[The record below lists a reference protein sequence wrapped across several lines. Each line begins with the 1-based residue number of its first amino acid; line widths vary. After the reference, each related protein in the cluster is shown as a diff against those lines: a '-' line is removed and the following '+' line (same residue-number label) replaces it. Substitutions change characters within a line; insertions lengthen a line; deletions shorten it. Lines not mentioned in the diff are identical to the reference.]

1 MKYEL
6 EKMYEIWD
14 ERGEH
19 LEIGPD
25 RDGLNLIEIRVRDA
39 DNKITNR
46 IELEQD
52 QAKLLIAA
60 LACSIR
66 DMYDDSFVP

>member
-19 LEIGPD
+19 FEIGPD
-25 RDGLNLIEIRVRDA
+25 RDGLNLIEIRVRNA

-46 IELEQD
+46 MVFEQD
-52 QAKLLIAA
+52 QAKLIIDA
-60 LACSIR
+60 LTCSIR
-66 DMYDDSFVP
+66 DMYDSSFVP